1 MEDEEAVA
9 HNKDYLL
16 PASIVVAA
24 LLIAG
29 AWVYTA
35 GLKNVNPSDAANQ
48 AVTQPAPENDS
59 GINILPISANDHLL
73 GNPNAPVK
81 IIEFSDLECPFC
93 KSFHPTLKEVVRDYS
108 GKVAWVYRHFPL
120 DSLHPKARKE
130 AEASECANELGGN
143 EKFWAYID
151 RVFEVTPSNNGL
163 DPVEL
168 PKIAEDI
175 GLNKVQFQACLESG
189 KYKNAVQA
197 NVDDA
202 VSAGGRGT
210 PYSVVIAAPNGK
222 KIPLNGA
229 LPYAQVRLIVEEALR

>member
-1 MEDEEAVA
+1 MEGEEMVA
-9 HNKDYLL
+9 AKKDYLL

-24 LLIAG
+24 LLVAG

-35 GLKNVNPSDAANQ
+35 GLKNVNPNGAVNQ
-48 AVTQPAPENDS
+48 PIAQPTPENDS

-81 IIEFSDLECPFC
+81 IVEFSDLECPFC
-93 KSFHPTLKEVVRDYS
+93 KSFHPTMKQILADYG

-120 DSLHPKARKE
+120 DQLHPKARKE

-163 DPVEL
+163 DLAQL

-210 PYSVVIAAPNGK
+210 PYSVVLTPNNK

-229 LPYAQVRLIVEEALR
+229 LPLAQVRLIIDEALR